1 VPAIAGYF
9 SLANKVILVNLSAA
23 KNLDWRRRFD
33 KFGKFQEETGSYLL
47 AVPLIG
53 QLGKN
58 FSDNTGGLIAGHD
71 LIAHAEEKIR
81 ATQKV
86 IGGKMVYIEC
96 ADENALVS
104 FYESNGYHII
114 NRRQSDEGD
123 LLQMIKYLK

>member
-1 VPAIAGYF
+1 
-9 SLANKVILVNLSAA
+9 
-23 KNLDWRRRFD
+23 
-33 KFGKFQEETGSYLL
+33 
-47 AVPLIG
+47 VPLIG

-58 FSDNTGGLIAGHD
+58 FSDDTDGLIAGHD

-81 ATQKV
+81 ATQKI

-96 ADENALVS
+96 ANEKALVS

-114 NRRQSDEGD
+114 NHRQSDEGD

>member
-1 VPAIAGYF
+1 
-9 SLANKVILVNLSAA
+9 
-23 KNLDWRRRFD
+23 
-33 KFGKFQEETGSYLL
+33 L

-53 QLGKN
+53 QIGKN
-58 FSDNTGGLIAGHD
+58 FSHSSNEMISGRD

-96 ADENALVS
+96 ADEKALVS
-104 FYESNGYHII
+104 FYENNGYHII
-114 NRRQSDEGD
+114 SHRQSDEGE